1 MLHCHMFHLRH
12 DDGMRIL
19 LLLIFI
25 LTPLGHAVAVTR
37 ADSLYNCID
46 EAIANSS
53 KYIAKRES
61 YIRHIRNMYA
71 AAANPSARYS
81 IALELYREYRA
92 FMSDSALAWL
102 DRAETIARVREPLP
116 CACSLSVFFHR
127 YVHRSGGYTCRC
139 GQDEVRQAGTCRL
152 LHGLQSSLRRA
163 GLLQQG

>member
-37 ADSLYNCID
+37 ADSLYNCIYG
-46 EAIANSS
+46 AIANSS

-92 FMSDSALAWL
+92 FMSDSALA
-102 DRAETIARVREPLP
+102 
-116 CACSLSVFFHR
+116 
-127 YVHRSGGYTCRC
+127 
-139 GQDEVRQAGTCRL
+139 
-152 LHGLQSSLRRA
+152 
-163 GLLQQG
+163 